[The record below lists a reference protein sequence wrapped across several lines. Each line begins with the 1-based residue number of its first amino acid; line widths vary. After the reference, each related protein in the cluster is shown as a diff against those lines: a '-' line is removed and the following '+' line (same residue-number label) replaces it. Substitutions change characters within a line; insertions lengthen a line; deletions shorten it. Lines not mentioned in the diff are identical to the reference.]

1 MEVVFFPT
9 DATNSAEV
17 AVELA
22 FVSIVVQTAS
32 GAKVKAKLDTT
43 FRTM

>member
-1 MEVVFFPT
+1 MEVVIFPT
-9 DATNSAEV
+9 DAANSAEV

-22 FVSIVVQTAS
+22 FVSIIVQTAS
-32 GAKVKAKLDTT
+32 GTEVKAKLDAT

>member
-1 MEVVFFPT
+1 MEVVIFPT
-9 DATNSAEV
+9 DAANPAEV

-22 FVSIVVQTAS
+22 FVPIVVQTAS
-32 GAKVKAKLDTT
+32 GTEVKAKFDAT